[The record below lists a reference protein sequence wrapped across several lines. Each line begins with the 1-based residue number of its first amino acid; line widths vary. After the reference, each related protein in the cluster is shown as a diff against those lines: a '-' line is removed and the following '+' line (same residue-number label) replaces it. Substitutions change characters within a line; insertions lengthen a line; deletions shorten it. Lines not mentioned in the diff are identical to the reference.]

1 MEQTTQGALG
11 RRRIGVPA
19 LVFMIIAASAPL
31 TVVGGGVTS
40 NYAVTGLLGIPLSF
54 IVLGIVLL
62 VFAIGYTAMSRHVH
76 NAGAFYAYVAQGL
89 GGGAGVGAAWV
100 ALIAYNAL
108 QIGVYGMFGFVL
120 SSFLAGT
127 FGLSIPWWVSA
138 LAGWVIVGLLGINK
152 VDLSAKVLGIIVA
165 LEFLVV
171 IVYDVVAIG
180 AAPEGLTTGS
190 IEPNSLFAAGVGAA
204 LVFSIAAFMGFE
216 SGAIY
221 NEEVKDPQRTA
232 RRATLIAIVI
242 ISLFYA
248 FSAWAMAVGEGDSQV
263 IARSAE
269 FGPDLMFVFLE
280 GRVGQWFIVLGNL
293 LFITSVLAALIAF
306 HNVIA
311 RYLFAMGREGVL
323 PRALAATNRAQAPV
337 AGSLVQSALAFALIV
352 IFAIAGAGHESGA
365 LFPVI
370 TLFTWLTNTGAFGL
384 VLLMMLTSFSV
395 IGFFKKREHTES
407 AWVASIAPWLSG
419 IALVA
424 LFILIIVNFG
434 VLIGL
439 EEAGLLSWLLPAIV
453 VVPGVLAALWGH
465 SLRRSKPE
473 VYARIGAGAP
483 ID

>member
-1 MEQTTQGALG
+1 MDTKTNGALG
-11 RRRIGVPA
+11 RRRIGIPA
-19 LVFMIIAASAPL
+19 LVCMIIAASAPL

-54 IVLGIVLL
+54 VVLGVVLL
-62 VFAIGYTAMSRHVH
+62 VFAVGYTAMSRHIH
-76 NAGAFYAYVAQGL
+76 NAGAFYAYIAQGL
-89 GGGAGVGAAWV
+89 GAWAGIGAAWV

-108 QIGVYGMFGFVL
+108 QIGIYGMFGFVL
-120 SSFLAGT
+120 SSFAAASLGVA
-127 FGLSIPWWVSA
+127 IPWWATA
-138 LAGWVIVGLLGINK
+138 LAGWVVVGLLGINK

-171 IVYDVVAIG
+171 IVYDVVAVG
-180 AAPEGLTTGS
+180 AAPEGVTFGS
-190 IEPNSLFAAGVGAA
+190 LEPGSLFAAGVGAA

-221 NEEVKDPQRTA
+221 NEEVKDPKNTA

-263 IARSAE
+263 VARSVE

-280 GRVGQWFIVLGNL
+280 GRVAGWFIVLGNL

-311 RYLFAMGREGVL
+311 RYIFAMGREGAL

-337 AGSLVQSALAFALIV
+337 AGSLVQSVFALVVLV
-352 IFAIAGAGHESGA
+352 IFAIAGAGHATGE
-365 LFPVI
+365 LFPVL

-384 VLLMMLTSFSV
+384 VLLMLLTSFAV
-395 IGFFKKREHTES
+395 FGFFRRREHTEN
-407 AWVASIAPWLSG
+407 AWVASIAPLLAG
-419 IALVA
+419 GALLV
-424 LFILIIVNFG
+424 LFGLIIANFG

-439 EEAGLLSWLLPAIV
+439 EEAGVLAWLLPAV
-453 VVPGVLAALWGH
+453 VIVPGIAASLWGR
-465 SLRRSKPE
+465 SLRARRPD
-473 VYARIGAGAP
+473 VYAGIGAGAP
-483 ID
+483 VD